1 MNKKHIETLTING
14 KNLTEF
20 TAEKMYE
27 LSSSYQFL
35 NNQKFHQLVEEILL
49 KIEET
54 AKSGEFRLSL
64 QIPNTKEDETRY
76 KKINNFLPC
85 LQYNSWIVDK
95 YELDGED
102 AKNNYLIIEWGN
114 EVLPY

>member
-1 MNKKHIETLTING
+1 MNKKQIETLTING
-14 KNLTEF
+14 KNITEF

-27 LSSSYQFL
+27 LSYSYQFL

-64 QIPNTKEDETRY
+64 RIPNTQEDETMY

-95 YELDGED
+95 YELDGEE
-102 AKNNYLIIEWGN
+102 AKNNRLIIDWN
-114 EVLPY
+114 DKFLPY